1 MLQQHKSDKMDQQPQ
16 WMEGLVAALNGRR
29 KPIPAPKFDG
39 TSDIRKFLQTSAEV
53 AEQNQWDEEER
64 TLHLKLA
71 LQGTASEC
79 VQGDTADEM
88 AQSLLTRF
96 QLSRE
101 EARRELRSL
110 KLKPGQDIH
119 KFGNLVM
126 KLVKMADPELEG
138 EQLDDRATAE
148 LVDAIGDRFLTREFR
163 LQGPINFADAIRRIQ
178 QYNADMK
185 INRIHRLELSDPD
198 EGDLNTKVASLT
210 KENEGLKKTIQQFQ
224 KDMSQKLDAIISRE
238 TATGGTLNN
247 PARCQ
252 NCGRLGHLT
261 KDCWGRQPNRPG
273 RRTITCYSCNQSGHI
288 ARMCPNKPAGER
300 EQPAFNSRGPE
311 Q

>member
-1 MLQQHKSDKMDQQPQ
+1 M
-16 WMEGLVAALNGRR
+16 
-29 KPIPAPKFDG
+29 PAPKFDG
-39 TSDIRKFLQTSAEV
+39 TADIRKFLQTFAEV

-88 AQSLLTRF
+88 AQSILTRF

-148 LVDAIGDRFLTREFR
+148 LVDAIGD
-163 LQGPINFADAIRRIQ
+163 
-178 QYNADMK
+178 
-185 INRIHRLELSDPD
+185 
-198 EGDLNTKVASLT
+198 
-210 KENEGLKKTIQQFQ
+210 
-224 KDMSQKLDAIISRE
+224 
-238 TATGGTLNN
+238 
-247 PARCQ
+247 
-252 NCGRLGHLT
+252 
-261 KDCWGRQPNRPG
+261 
-273 RRTITCYSCNQSGHI
+273 
-288 ARMCPNKPAGER
+288 
-300 EQPAFNSRGPE
+300 
-311 Q
+311 

>member
-1 MLQQHKSDKMDQQPQ
+1 MDQQPQ
-16 WMEGLVAALNGRR
+16 WIEGLLEALNGRR

-39 TSDIRKFLQTSAEV
+39 TSDVRKFLQTFTEV
-53 AEQNQWDEEER
+53 AELNQWGEEER
-64 TLHLKLA
+64 NLHLKLA

-79 VQGDTADEM
+79 VQGDTADEI

-96 QLSRE
+96 QLSQE
-101 EARRELRSL
+101 EARRELRHL
-110 KLKPGQDIH
+110 KLKQGQDIH
-119 KFGNLVM
+119 KFGNMVM

-185 INRIHRLELSDPD
+185 VNRVARFGLTGE
-198 EGDLNTKVASLT
+198 EDLNSKIESLA
-210 KENEGLKKTIQQFQ
+210 KENERLKETVEQLRR
-224 KDMSQKLDAIISRE
+224 DVTQKLDALIMREHATSGNWNNAGRCENCSRF
-238 TATGGTLNN
+238 
-247 PARCQ
+247 
-252 NCGRLGHLT
+252 GHQT
-261 KDCWGRQPNRPG
+261 TDCWGRQLNSQ
-273 RRTITCYSCNQSGHI
+273 RRGPITCYSCGQVGHI
-288 ARMCPNKPAGER
+288 SRFCPNEPVGER
-300 EQPAFNSRGPE
+300 EQSALNLDGPE